1 MLMTELKKSIREVP
15 DFPKPGIH
23 FYDVS
28 TLFRNREALG
38 AVVNRLIERFRGDR
52 IDAIAGIEAR
62 GFVLAGAMA
71 YALGTAVIL
80 VRKPGKLPWRTA
92 SERYTLEYG
101 EAVLEMH
108 QDAVEPGQRIVIV
121 DDVLATGGTAAAAA
135 RIVERLGGR
144 VEAFAFMVE
153 LGFLGGRRVLAPASV
168 FSLIQYD

>member
-1 MLMTELKKSIREVP
+1 MVMSELKKSIREVP
-15 DFPKPGIH
+15 DFPKPGIN

-28 TLFRNREALG
+28 TLFRNREAFMT
-38 AVVNRLIERFRGDR
+38 VVSRLIERFRGDR
-52 IDAIAGIEAR
+52 IDALAGIEAR

-71 YALGTAVIL
+71 YALGTAVIM

-101 EAVLEMH
+101 EAVLEIH

-121 DDVLATGGTAAAAA
+121 DDVLASGGTAAAAA
-135 RIVERLGGR
+135 RIVERLGGK

-153 LGFLGGRRVLAPASV
+153 LGFLGGRRALAPASV